1 MNHLGKIGTV
11 LGIIAGV
18 LPQIP
23 GVPPYVPY
31 VVGALSGIAL
41 FLAKSPMVGGLTP
54 SVGEPGETGPA
65 LGKASGEAGQAA
77 GKGPFTR
84 G

>member
-23 GVPPYVPY
+23 GVPGYLAY
-31 VVGALSGIAL
+31 VVGGLSAIAL
-41 FLAKSPMVGGLTP
+41 YLAQTPLAPSPTTNDD
-54 SVGEPGETGPA
+54 SGPKV
-65 LGKASGEAGQAA
+65 GKASGEAGQAA
-77 GKGPFTR
+77 GKGPFKP
-84 G
+84 